1 MSNAIHLKR
10 ALAGMIQAAIPELNA
25 FGDELAN
32 REKRYPELVIL
43 EIDSERKPFGCGG
56 EAHVVRTPEGV
67 LAARGRL
74 VEESVDLR
82 LTLSAP
88 NDRELSGAEIVA
100 GLTRRIGNMI
110 DEIVHER
117 PLRRVVDPVTGE
129 DPCVTGLRTL
139 GTNDLPPDFTGEP
152 FLFKKAITIRV
163 RYQQAYE
170 RPVEHRIERIDVT
183 NGGTRV

>member
-1 MSNAIHLKR
+1 MSNAAHLKR
-10 ALAGMIQAAIPELNA
+10 AIAGMIQAVIPELNA

-32 REKRYPELVIL
+32 REKRYPELVIV
-43 EIDSERKPFGCGG
+43 EIDSDRKPFGCGG

-74 VEESVDLR
+74 VEESADFR

-88 NDRELSGAEIVA
+88 NDREHSGAEIVA
-100 GLTRRIGNMI
+100 SLTRRIGELI

-117 PLRRVVDPVTGE
+117 PLRHVVDPVTGE
-129 DPCVTGLRTL
+129 DQRVIGLRTL

-152 FLFKKAITIRV
+152 FLFRKAITIRV
-163 RYQQAYE
+163 RFQQAYE
-170 RPVEHRIERIDVT
+170 RPVEHRIDRIDVT
-183 NGGTRV
+183 NGGIRV